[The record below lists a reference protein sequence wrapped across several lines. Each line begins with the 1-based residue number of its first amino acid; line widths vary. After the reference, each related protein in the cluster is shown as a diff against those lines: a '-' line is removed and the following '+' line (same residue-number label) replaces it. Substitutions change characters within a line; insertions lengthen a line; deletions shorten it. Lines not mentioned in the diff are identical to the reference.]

1 MRIVEVAFPIPLDR
15 TFHYLIGDGISS
27 LKPGMRVKAPFGT
40 RKLTG
45 FVVSIFEGEPARPLK
60 PIDEIL
66 DPEPLLDLEGFN
78 CALWMSK
85 RYGAPLGECLKSVLP
100 SFIKFPSLNSRK
112 KKKVPLSEEKKKE
125 KGAEFVLTP
134 DQAAALSKLADRLSL
149 NQFHAALIYG
159 VPASGKTEV
168 YRRLILQTVKSGAQA
183 LFLVPEIS
191 LAGPF
196 FKEFSSLFDFPVDLW
211 HSQVPLGKR
220 KQAWMGLRQGEPRLV
235 VGARSA
241 SLLPFK
247 NLKLIVIDEEQDES
261 FKQEGQIPY
270 YHARDVAFFRAKAH
284 QSLLILGS
292 ATPSLE
298 SWSQAEK
305 GEIELIEMSRRVS
318 LIARPSVVTVLPPT
332 QGKTLSNTLVA
343 KIQERLFRR
352 EQVILLVNRRGFS
365 TLILCSRC
373 GWAARCPSCGVA
385 KIAHESSDGKLF
397 LQCHHCDAKTPL
409 PQSCE
414 KCGHAVLRSIG
425 AGTQKIV
432 SELKSV
438 LPMGRVLRLDRD
450 SLSEDNK
457 EEKKIYE
464 KFLSQEADILVGT
477 KLIAKSFHFPNV
489 TLVGVVDSDLMLS
502 MPDFRASERAMQLL
516 AQVAGRSGRADKPG
530 EVILQTLSPAHPAV
544 SQTISG
550 DYARFAE
557 EELKA
562 RKDLRYPPYC
572 SLTRLVWES
581 EDKARVRQAAAD
593 AAEILK
599 DTLKIS
605 GHECVGP
612 SPCVLSILR
621 NFHRE
626 HLLIKS
632 PSERWQ
638 EALSAARNLKTPKG
652 VYFKINS
659 DPYDLF

>member
-1 MRIVEVAFPIPLDR
+1 MRIAEIAFPIPLDR
-15 TFHYLIGDGISS
+15 TFHYLVGDSAIS
-27 LKPGMRVKAPFGT
+27 LKPGMRVKAPFGP

-45 FVVSIFEGEPARPLK
+45 FVVSVFEGAPARPLK
-60 PIDEIL
+60 PIEEIL
-66 DPEPLLDLEGFN
+66 EFEPLLDPEGFD

-85 RYGAPLGECLKSVLP
+85 RYGAPLGECLKAVLP
-100 SFIKFPSLNSRK
+100 SFIKFPPSNSRRQK
-112 KKKVPLSEEKKKE
+112 KISAEKKIKE
-125 KGAEFVLTP
+125 IRQDFVLTP
-134 DQAAALSKLADRLSL
+134 DQEAAFSKLSERLKL
-149 NQFHAALIYG
+149 NGFHAALLYG

-168 YRRLILQTVKSGAQA
+168 YRRLILETLNSGAQA

-196 FKEFSSLFDFPVDLW
+196 FKEFSILFDFPVDLW
-211 HSQVPLGKR
+211 HSQVSQAQRRG
-220 KQAWMGLRQGEPRLV
+220 AWMGLRKGEPRLI

-241 SLLPFK
+241 VLLPFK

-270 YHARDVAFFRAKAH
+270 YHARDVAFLRAKSHKA
-284 QSLLILGS
+284 LLVLGS

-298 SWSQAEK
+298 SWSKTEK
-305 GEIELIEMSRRVS
+305 GEAELIEMSRRVS
-318 LIARPSVVTVLPPT
+318 LIARPIVSTTLPPH
-332 QGKTLSNTLVA
+332 QGKTLSNTLIS

-352 EQVILLVNRRGFS
+352 EQIILLVNRRGFA
-365 TLILCSRC
+365 TLILCAKC
-373 GWAARCPSCGVA
+373 GWAARCPACGVA
-385 KIAHESSDGKLF
+385 KIAHESAEGKMI
-397 LQCHHCDAKTPL
+397 LQCHHCDAKSPL
-409 PQSCE
+409 PHQCE
-414 KCGHAVLRSIG
+414 KCGHAVLRAIG

-432 SELKSV
+432 GELKSV
-438 LPMGRVLRLDRD
+438 LPAAKVLRLDRD

-464 KFLSQEADILVGT
+464 KFLDHEADILVGT

-530 EVILQTLSPAHPAV
+530 EVILQTLSPTHLAV

-550 DYARFAE
+550 DYTRFAE
-557 EELKA
+557 EELKT

-572 SLTRLVWES
+572 DLTRLIWES
-581 EDKARVRQAAAD
+581 EAKDGARQAASD
-593 AAEILK
+593 ATEMLK
-599 DTLKIS
+599 ETLKVS

-612 SPCVLSILR
+612 SPCVLPTLR
-621 NFHRE
+621 GFYRE

-632 PSERWQ
+632 PSGRWE
-638 EALSAARNLKTPKG
+638 EALTEARNLKVPKG
-652 VYFKINS
+652 VYLKINS